1 MKAITAVRTHP
12 LNVGTVVTV
21 ADNSGAKMARITGVK
36 RGKGTKGRQMAAGIA
51 DHVKISIKKGL
62 PEMKGQ
68 VLDAVVIRQKKEWR
82 RLTGERISF
91 EDNAVVI
98 LKDEKGDPK
107 GTQIKGPM
115 AREVSERWPG
125 VAKIAGIVV

>member
-1 MKAITAVRTHP
+1 MKPISAVRTRA
-12 LNVGTVVTV
+12 LNISSLVTV
-21 ADNSGAKMARITGVK
+21 ADNSGAKIARITGVK
-36 RGKGTKGRQMAAGIA
+36 RGKSTKGRQLAAGIA
-51 DHVKISIKKGL
+51 DHVKVSIRKGL

-68 VLDAVVIRQKKEWR
+68 VLDAVVIRQRKEWR

>member
-1 MKAITAVRTHP
+1 MKPISAARTKA
-12 LNVGTVVTV
+12 LNIGAQVIV
-21 ADNSGAKMARITGVK
+21 ADNSGAKIARITGVK
-36 RGKGTKGRQMAAGIA
+36 RGKGTKGRQIAAGIS
-51 DHVKISIKKGL
+51 DHVKVSIRKGL

-68 VLDAVVIRQKKEWR
+68 LLDAVVIRQKKEWR

-98 LKDEKGDPK
+98 IKDEKGDPK

-125 VAKIAGIVV
+125 IAKIAGVVV